1 MHLWVGR
8 CSSREDISGASQP
21 SETAVISP
29 LLLTSHDTQMLT
41 MGGSGLHHA
50 SSDPSNPALFL
61 KHKKWEATSS
71 QRELR
76 RYVRKPFIPYGGGSF
91 AGREAWG
98 AVGYP
103 PLGPLKPH
111 LDAALSNLT
120 QVGPQPLPISIIL
133 WFPRPGF
140 WQRTSLEL
148 TPTAHLLAGPGQS
161 QSQAF
166 LSREWAGSRLTP
178 VNPMQCFYFC

>member
-1 MHLWVGR
+1 MTPLHLPPTMHLWVGR

-21 SETAVISP
+21 SETAVIIP

-50 SSDPSNPALFL
+50 SSEPSNPALFL
-61 KHKKWEATSS
+61 RHKKGEATSS

-76 RYVRKPFIPYGGGSF
+76 RYVRKPFIPTGVVPLLEERPG
-91 AGREAWG
+91 G

-103 PLGPLKPH
+103 PLGPLKPR

-133 WFPRPGF
+133 
-140 WQRTSLEL
+140 
-148 TPTAHLLAGPGQS
+148 
-161 QSQAF
+161 
-166 LSREWAGSRLTP
+166 
-178 VNPMQCFYFC
+178 